1 MVRTERNFLMNP
13 SWSEWWKAIFASKS
27 FRNGPLNLNEAGDFL
42 KVPIRVATRLTLV
55 PFLLIRESTGVFYM
69 GKNKGG
75 VSMLDVKL
83 LRNNFEEVKQKLQNR
98 GEDLGEFEKFGELD
112 KRRRTLIVETEALKS
127 QRNEVSQEIAKL
139 KREKQDADAKIEEMR
154 VVGDRI
160 KTLDIELK
168 EIDEKLDTILM
179 SIPNI
184 PHESTPV
191 GETEDDNVEIRKWGE
206 VRDFDFEPKAHWDLG
221 TDLDILDFEN
231 AAKVTGSRFV
241 FYKKLGA
248 RLERALINFM
258 MDLHS
263 NEHGYEEMLPP
274 YMVNR
279 ASMTGTGQLPKF
291 EEDAFLIE
299 AEDYFLIPTAE
310 VPVTNYHR
318 EDILKA
324 EDLPRKYTAFSAC
337 FRSEAGSAGRDTRG
351 LIRQH
356 QFNKVELVQF
366 VKPEDSYAAL
376 EKLTGNAEEVLRR
389 LELPYRVL
397 SMCTAD
403 LGFTAAK
410 KYDLEVWIPSYN
422 SYREISSC
430 SNFESFQARRANI
443 RFRRE
448 PGSKPEYVHTLNGSG
463 LALGRTVAAILE
475 NYQDAD
481 GSVRIP
487 KALQGYM
494 GGVERIEAP
503 TK

>member
-1 MVRTERNFLMNP
+1 ME
-13 SWSEWWKAIFASKS
+13 
-27 FRNGPLNLNEAGDFL
+27 
-42 KVPIRVATRLTLV
+42 
-55 PFLLIRESTGVFYM
+55 
-69 GKNKGG
+69 KNKGG

-160 KTLDIELK
+160 KTLDIELR
-168 EIDEKLDTILM
+168 EIDEKLDMILM

-191 GETEDDNVEIRKWGE
+191 GESEDDNVEIRKWGE
-206 VRDFDFEPKAHWDLG
+206 VRTFDFEPKAHWDLG

-324 EDLPRKYTAFSAC
+324 EVLPRKYTAFSAC

-366 VKPEDSYAAL
+366 VKPEDSYEAL
-376 EKLTGNAEEVLRR
+376 EKLTSNAEEVLRR

-410 KYDLEVWIPSYN
+410 KYDLEVWIPSYD

-487 KALQGYM
+487 KVLQGYM
-494 GGVERIEAP
+494 GGIEKIELP
-503 TK
+503 K

>member
-1 MVRTERNFLMNP
+1 ME
-13 SWSEWWKAIFASKS
+13 
-27 FRNGPLNLNEAGDFL
+27 
-42 KVPIRVATRLTLV
+42 
-55 PFLLIRESTGVFYM
+55 
-69 GKNKGG
+69 KNKGG

-83 LRNNFEEVKQKLQNR
+83 LRNNFDEVKQKLQNR

-160 KTLDIELK
+160 KTLDIELR
-168 EIDEKLDTILM
+168 EIDEKLDMILM

-191 GETEDDNVEIRKWGE
+191 GESEDDNVEIRKWGE
-206 VRDFDFEPKAHWDLG
+206 VRAFDFEPKAHWDLG

-463 LALGRTVAAILE
+463 IALGRTVAAILE

-487 KALQGYM
+487 KVLQGYM
-494 GGVERIEAP
+494 GGIEKIELP
-503 TK
+503 K